1 MKKLFRLL
9 LGFSVLFMVACGSSY
24 QKNPHLSKI
33 NDDVSAAKMQIKE
46 KSYSGFTSDSK
57 PEEKTYG
64 DEEEKLVDDIL
75 HIKYNYLPIYQ
86 IIFEISA
93 QLDSSCDVIILYNE
107 HSQMGGVH
115 FIWNE
120 KEDMV
125 TLSIP
130 ITKRNKKYL
139 IMELSEVASST
150 MKSID
155 NKKELSLEEKER
167 IKAVGYKQ
175 AWTPTLYTTFNGEG
189 KEVSLEGIKSL
200 DEIRDLV
207 KSLNQKKE
215 IIYNNTQKD
224 DFSKLNRVGYD
235 TYYNGNFGKD
245 VKNSIDN
252 SDGATNKILIHYLYE
267 LENSMMYAH
276 MPEANIEEMS
286 NYFKEKYS
294 SYKVSEIIYSET
306 GEDVLYILVA
316 ESGKEE
322 VAELTFYLTI
332 KNTKNGQE
340 VSCYGDSAVSF
351 QGPTSKTEFWDI
363 DAVRALYE

>member
-107 HSQMGGVH
+107 HSQMGAVH

-200 DEIRDLV
+200 DEIRDLINNEEKIISEKYLTTSKKTDNTPATEV
-207 KSLNQKKE
+207 SSNVTAAENIFEFVEGKYEISEYASVEFIKEIMKANDGYMLPFAHMAAPSIESVSDDIYFKCCCWQYDWCIFICNILQKK
-215 IIYNNTQKD
+215 
-224 DFSKLNRVGYD
+224 
-235 TYYNGNFGKD
+235 
-245 VKNSIDN
+245 
-252 SDGATNKILIHYLYE
+252 
-267 LENSMMYAH
+267 
-276 MPEANIEEMS
+276 
-286 NYFKEKYS
+286 
-294 SYKVSEIIYSET
+294 
-306 GEDVLYILVA
+306 
-316 ESGKEE
+316 
-322 VAELTFYLTI
+322 
-332 KNTKNGQE
+332 
-340 VSCYGDSAVSF
+340 
-351 QGPTSKTEFWDI
+351 
-363 DAVRALYE
+363 

>member
-107 HSQMGGVH
+107 HSQMGAVH

-139 IMELSEVASST
+139 IMELSEIASST

-200 DEIRDLV
+200 DEIRDLINNEEKIISENNSYSQYNDTINTGAAENIFEFV
-207 KSLNQKKE
+207 EGKYEISEYASVEFIKE
-215 IIYNNTQKD
+215 IMKANDGYMLPFAHMAAPSIESVSDDIY
-224 DFSKLNRVGYD
+224 FKLSADKAIIDAAAGNMIGAYLSV
-235 TYYNGNFGKD
+235 TYYKR
-245 VKNSIDN
+245 
-252 SDGATNKILIHYLYE
+252 NKQL
-267 LENSMMYAH
+267 A
-276 MPEANIEEMS
+276 
-286 NYFKEKYS
+286 
-294 SYKVSEIIYSET
+294 
-306 GEDVLYILVA
+306 VLYFMLDEELIGTQDVRL
-316 ESGKEE
+316 EFSNGKELDSWD
-322 VAELTFYLTI
+322 VIRYA
-332 KNTKNGQE
+332 QE
-340 VSCYGDSAVSF
+340 
-351 QGPTSKTEFWDI
+351 
-363 DAVRALYE
+363 